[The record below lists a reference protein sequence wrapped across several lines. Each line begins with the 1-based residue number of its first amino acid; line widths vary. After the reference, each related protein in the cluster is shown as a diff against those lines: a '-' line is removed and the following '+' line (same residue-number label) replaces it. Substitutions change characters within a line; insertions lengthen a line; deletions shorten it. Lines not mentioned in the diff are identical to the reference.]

1 MSGGQSLLAALLIG
15 ACSGP
20 PADAAHEREREP
32 IVGLPCEGCE
42 AVFEG
47 LPAVL
52 GPSSR
57 IAPVGE
63 PGEPLVIEGG
73 VSDGAGRAVG
83 GVIVYAY
90 HTDAS
95 GRYPIDVN
103 EAGQERFR
111 GQAAY
116 RHGRLRGWARTG
128 EDGRYR
134 FDTIR
139 PAAYPDGGT
148 PEHVHMHVIEPGRC
162 TYYVDDVLFDDDQ
175 LLTDA
180 VRRSLVLGRGGSGV
194 AHPVRDAAGRWRV
207 TRDLVLGAAIPGYPA
222 E

>member
-1 MSGGQSLLAALLIG
+1 MSTGGPILLLVLG
-15 ACSGP
+15 LGCSGS
-20 PADAAHEREREP
+20 PADAGREREAREP

-47 LPAVL
+47 LPTVL
-52 GPSSR
+52 ASSAR
-57 IAPVGE
+57 IAPADE
-63 PGEPLVIEGG
+63 PGEPLTLEGT
-73 VSDGAGRAVG
+73 VRDRAGRAAP

-90 HTDAS
+90 HTDAR
-95 GRYPIDVN
+95 GLYPPN
-103 EAGQERFR
+103 ERFR

-116 RHGRLRGWARTG
+116 RHGLLRGWTRSDESG
-128 EDGRYR
+128 HYR

-139 PAAYPDGGT
+139 PAAYPGRST

-162 TYYVDDVLFDDDQ
+162 TYYIDNVLFDDDP

-180 VRRSLVLGRGGSGV
+180 VRRSMVHGRAGGGV
-194 AHPVRDAAGRWRV
+194 THPVRDDAGRWRV
-207 TRDLVLGAAIPGYPA
+207 LRDIVLGQAIPGYPA